1 MSTLTIPQWD
11 RQGLLPPVDPVD
23 PISPDRSPYQASLL
37 DMVLRF
43 ATTPERCVVLRGF
56 LAYRAALHR
65 VGLVDGFQWINGSFT
80 EHVETIEHRA
90 PKDIDVVTFFKA
102 HADFMPTD
110 DQMHL
115 LDPHVAKTRFLVDG
129 YFVELDHESPESLVE
144 HSIYWYGLWSHRRN
158 MVWKGYLQID
168 LCPGQDRDAQDH
180 LNRLERQRGHHE

>member
-65 VGLVDGFQWINGSFT
+65 VGLVDG
-80 EHVETIEHRA
+80 
-90 PKDIDVVTFFKA
+90 
-102 HADFMPTD
+102 
-110 DQMHL
+110 
-115 LDPHVAKTRFLVDG
+115 

-168 LCPGQDRDAQDH
+168 LCPAEDRDAQDH